1 MKKIVCKTNWINTLT
16 KGKVYDIISGG
27 WEVCRFYIKDDFENE
42 QWYYSEHFY
51 TLEEMR
57 EEKLEW
63 LLRDSRLKD
72 LGI

>member
-1 MKKIVCKTNWINTLT
+1 MKKIVCKTNSINTLT
-16 KGKVYDIISGG
+16 KGYVYDIISGS
-27 WEVCRFYIKDDFENE
+27 WEYCRFCIKDDFENE

-57 EEKLEW
+57 EEKIEW
-63 LLRDSRLKD
+63 LLRDSRLND